1 MHASGHSSGKEPPS
15 FRRTVPI
22 VAADEVQAM
31 YGQQEFRIYQDAIE
45 RLQRN
50 EDQLP
55 SLPTITLEIRKATS
69 DLNIS
74 HQQLAAIISKDPSL
88 TAILM
93 KHASSAY
100 YRTTDKPKNLQ
111 DVIARL
117 GMRSVDSLVLAH
129 SIKSLF
135 ILKDPQLKNLYQQA
149 WRRQTLK
156 ACISY
161 HLAKNLHLPNPDNA
175 LIASLLSEVGTLA
188 LLVAL
193 QNYDVPAEKTYR
205 TLCKHYSKHLGAV
218 LLAKWGLDRTF
229 TDILRQTGQWRVRF
243 GTGLQ
248 LIDVINLALFHTVNY
263 LNPAN
268 DLMPIQ
274 DLAAFQKLAPPFNV
288 MGKQRGLLLVEENM
302 RDIETLASTFG

>member
-1 MHASGHSSGKEPPS
+1 M
-15 FRRTVPI
+15 PI
-22 VAADEVQAM
+22 VVTSEMQAM

-69 DLNIS
+69 NLDIS
-74 HQQLAAIISKDPSL
+74 HQQLASIISKDPSL

-93 KHASSAY
+93 KHASSAF

-111 DVIARL
+111 EVIARL
-117 GMRSVDSLVLAH
+117 GIRTIDSLVLAH

-135 ILKDPQLKNLYQQA
+135 ILKDPQLKNLYKQT

-175 LIASLLSEVGTLA
+175 LVASLLSEVGTLA
-188 LLVAL
+188 MLVAL
-193 QNYDVPAEKTYR
+193 QNYDVPAEKTYLI
-205 TLCKHYSKHLGAV
+205 LCKHYSKYLGAV
-218 LLAKWGLDRTF
+218 LLAKWGLDRSF
-229 TDILRQTGQWRVRF
+229 TDILRQTGQWKMRF

-248 LIDVINLALFHTVNY
+248 LIDVINLGLFHTIHH
-263 LNPAN
+263 LSPAN

-274 DLAAFQKLAPPFNV
+274 ELAAFQKLAPPFNII
-288 MGKQRGLLLVEENM
+288 GKHQGLLIVEENM
-302 RDIETLASTFG
+302 RDIEKLAATFG